1 MSKESEDLLRMLG
14 LIAVFALI
22 MCIALH
28 RIRGLEKELET
39 YKNAPADTVTI
50 VEVDTLLI
58 DNPQLIAKY
67 ESDKEKVAI
76 EMRRLKKQL
85 AAALNVPADTLEI
98 HDTTTQLVYLPREY
112 AVFKKDSIYRAVVSG
127 VDPRLDTIEV
137 YPKTVTNNI
146 TKYVP
151 RKVKTFGTFVEGG
164 VSVNARDNKEM
175 MLSAGAGVM
184 VKQKVGA
191 ALEWQHNMQTKQ
203 DFIGGKIIITLK

>member
-1 MSKESEDLLRMLG
+1 MRKELEDMLRIFA
-14 LIAVFALI
+14 LIAVFVCIIGVALS
-22 MCIALH
+22 
-28 RIRGLEKELET
+28 RIHNLEKELDK
-39 YKNAPADTVTI
+39 YKNAPADTVTN
-50 VEVDTLLI
+50 VKVDTLLI
-58 DNPQLIAKY
+58 DNPQLIAQY

-76 EMRRLKKQL
+76 EVRRLKKQL
-85 AAALNVPADTLEI
+85 AAALNVPIDTMEI

-112 AVFKKDSIYRAVVSG
+112 MVYKDTNYRAVVSG
-127 VDPRLDTIEV
+127 VDPRLDSIEV
-137 YPKTVTNNI
+137 YKTTITNNI

-175 MLSAGAGVM
+175 MWSAGAGVI

-203 DFIGGKIIITLK
+203 DFIGGRLIIQF

>member
-1 MSKESEDLLRMLG
+1 MSKETEDLLKMFA
-14 LIAVFALI
+14 LIAVFLFIMGVALF
-22 MCIALH
+22 
-28 RIRGLEKELET
+28 RIRGLEKELDA
-39 YKNAPADTVTI
+39 YKNAPADTSSSKKI
-50 VEVDTLLI
+50 DTMYI

-112 AVFKKDSIYRAVVSG
+112 MVYKDSNYRAVVSG
-127 VDPRLDTIEV
+127 VDPRLDSIEV
-137 YPKTVTNNI
+137 YKTTITNNI

-175 MLSAGAGVM
+175 MWSAGAGVI

-191 ALEWQHNMQTKQ
+191 ALEWQHNIQTKQ
-203 DFIGGKIIITLK
+203 DFIGGRLIIQF

>member
-1 MSKESEDLLRMLG
+1 MSKETEDLLKM
-14 LIAVFALI
+14 FALI
-22 MCIALH
+22 AMFLFIMGVALF
-28 RIRGLEKELET
+28 RIRGLEKELDV
-39 YKNAPADTVTI
+39 YKNAPADTSSTKKI
-50 VEVDTLLI
+50 DTMYI

-112 AVFKKDSIYRAVVSG
+112 MVYKDSNYRAVVSG
-127 VDPRLDTIEV
+127 VDPRLDSIEV
-137 YPKTVTNNI
+137 YKTTITNNI

-175 MLSAGAGVM
+175 MWSAGAGVM

-203 DFIGGKIIITLK
+203 DFIGGRLIIQF